1 MTELDQILT
10 FVWPKV
16 VRWSHRQDN
25 DFVRSFAMSIARHSK
40 RPDWE
45 PSPKQWA
52 IMQNLI
58 HDYRSDHTQ
67 PDMDVIE
74 RGQA

>member
-25 DFVRSFAMSIARHSK
+25 DFVRGFAMSIARQSK

-52 IMQNLI
+52 TMQALI
-58 HDYRSDHTQ
+58 DDDRAEHSQ